1 MTMKKVYLILAAA
14 VALLSGLMT
23 ADAAGFDR
31 NSPYYFDGSISRE
44 VLERYLD
51 RSVTATYL
59 LVSGRPEGYSF
70 PYKED
75 DIRMVHNVG
84 AKFIGRAIHRWGG
97 ESKMTDPEF
106 IGFAES
112 TIRQMHQKDP
122 EMVFQACLFEYVSA
136 DVNNVPIPAWVFEA
150 FGLPVEERNF
160 RSVDMVKRLDPNAER
175 RWSERGGGV
184 PMVNNLETRLWFYY
198 LARIYI
204 DMGCEALHLGQVEL
218 IGGDDPE
225 KEYYS
230 RLIGMIRD
238 YASKHARRHY
248 VLLDAHTPYG
258 GFIKDGVSLLDFN
271 SFPLRIKEVQE
282 TYLDGKLEVGHS
294 DAIFRRSKG
303 AVAPSGWYAESM
315 PYLVE
320 FDNFGT
326 NGNPGVANPSDHW
339 CWGYDD
345 ITWFATNTEEYRN
358 KWLWYAFDWLR
369 ETDPNG
375 HLQMCL
381 LRMVTGEVGKTSL
394 RFYFANTRS
403 EACPVG
409 YSQEETIKEIWNTRL
424 EKFEK
429 PQYMDYA
436 FWNPDLPMEE
446 RLDDLVGR
454 LTLEEKVRQMING
467 APAIPHLGIPSYDWW
482 NECLHGIARTSYNTT
497 SFPQAIGMAATW
509 DVDAMQKMAQ
519 YTSDEGRAIFHDSK
533 RKGTPG
539 IFKGLTYWTPNI
551 NIFRDPRW
559 GRGMETYGEDPF
571 LTGEI
576 GAAFV
581 RGLQGDDPKYLKASA
596 CAKHYAVHSGPEWNR
611 HTFDAHVSD
620 HDLWDTYLPA
630 FEKLVTKAGVSGVMT
645 AYNRFLGQ
653 ACSTS
658 DVLMTDILFRKWNY
672 QGYVTS
678 DCGAIDDIFRNHKVY
693 DDAASGSAAAVRHGN
708 HCECGGGAYL
718 GLLTAVE
725 KGLISEEEIDSAVRK
740 LFEIRMRLG
749 MFDPDSMVPYANIP
763 LDVLEC
769 DAHLD
774 HALEMARKSI
784 VLLKNEGGV
793 LPLDRKK
800 IRKIAV
806 VGPDADDERVM
817 LANYYGF
824 PSEITTILEGIR
836 QKAGEDV
843 EVVYHK
849 GVNLVDNWLF
859 NSAYDPDCFSID
871 GRKGFKVEY
880 FQNTR
885 WEGVSPYSCY
895 DEKID
900 HRWGNGTE
908 VGNGVITNE
917 MSAVWRTV
925 FKAPQSGE
933 ICFEVSADDY
943 ATLFIDG
950 KIPQKRGLINNYYIL
965 NAKKGRTYDME
976 LRYVQHGDNADV
988 KLDMGYLEMA
998 DPRKLAAS
1006 VADADVIVY
1015 AGGLSPMLEGEEM
1028 QVQIEGFHRGDR
1040 ESIDLPEVQRQTLKA
1055 LHATGKPVVFVL
1067 MTGSAVG
1074 LGWESEN
1081 LPAIVNAWYGGQRGG
1096 EAVADVLF
1104 GDYNPAGRLPVT
1116 FYRSADDLPDFENYS
1131 MQNRTYRYFQG
1142 TPVYPF
1148 GHGLSYTC
1156 FEYSDMTV
1164 QAQEDGSLKVG
1175 VKVRN
1180 AGSID
1185 GDEVV
1190 QVYLSNKR
1198 DFTAPIRSLKAF
1210 DRITLKAGEAR
1221 NVEFVIPADE
1231 AVLVDMYGNKVP
1243 MAGDVTVSA
1252 GGGQPGYGQPCVVKT
1267 ISL

>member
-1 MTMKKVYLILAAA
+1 MKKYLTVILAACT
-14 VALLSGLMT
+14 ALISFQVNCDSAETDGNP
-23 ADAAGFDR
+23 AYR
-31 NSPYYFDGSISRE
+31 FDGSISRE

-84 AKFIGRAIHRWGG
+84 AKFIGRAIHRWGS
-97 ESKMTDPEF
+97 ESKLTDPEF
-106 IGFAES
+106 ISFAET
-112 TIRQMHQKDP
+112 TIRKMHEVDP
-122 EMVFQACLFEYVSA
+122 DMIFQACLFEYVSG
-136 DVNNVPIPAWVFEA
+136 DVNNVPVPEWVFEA
-150 FGLPVEERNF
+150 FGLPVEKRNF
-160 RSVDMVKRLDPNAER
+160 RSADMVKRIDPKAER
-175 RWSERGGGV
+175 RWSEGGGGV
-184 PMVNNLETRLWFYY
+184 PMVNNLETRMWFYY

-218 IGGDDPE
+218 IGADDPG

-230 RLIGMIRD
+230 QLIAKIRE
-238 YASKHARRHY
+238 YAAKTSRRHY

-271 SFPLRIKEVQE
+271 SFPLRIKEVPE
-282 TYLDGKLEVGHS
+282 NHMEGILEVGHS
-294 DAIFRRSKG
+294 DSIFKRSKG
-303 AVAPSGWYAESM
+303 GWSPSGWYAESL

-326 NGNPGVANPSDHW
+326 NGNPGVANINDHW

-358 KWLWYAFDWLR
+358 NWLWYAFDWLR

-403 EACPVG
+403 EACPIG
-409 YSQEETIKEIWNTRL
+409 YSQEETIKAIWEARL

-429 PQYMDYA
+429 PEYMDYA

-467 APAIPHLGIPSYDWW
+467 APAIPRLGIPSYDWW
-482 NECLHGIARTSYNTT
+482 NECLHGVARTSYNTT
-497 SFPQAIGMAATW
+497 SFPQAIGMAAAW
-509 DVDAMQKMAQ
+509 DTEAMKKMAE
-519 YTSDEGRAIFHDSK
+519 YASDEGRAIFHDSK

-611 HTFDAHVSD
+611 HTFDAYVSD

-630 FEKLVTKAGVSGVMT
+630 FEKLVVEAGVSGVMT

-658 DVLMTDILFRKWNY
+658 DVLMTDILFNKWNY
-672 QGYVTS
+672 KGYVTS

-725 KGLISEEEIDSAVRK
+725 KGLISEEEIDSAVRR

-749 MFDPDSMVPYANIP
+749 MFDPDNRVPYASTP
-763 LDVLEC
+763 LSVLEC
-769 DAHLD
+769 AEHLE
-774 HALEMARKSI
+774 HAIQMARESI
-784 VLLKNEGGV
+784 VLLKNENGL
-793 LPLDRKK
+793 LPLDKK
-800 IRKIAV
+800 KVRKIAV
-806 VGPDADDERVM
+806 IGPNADDEKGM

-824 PSEITTILEGIR
+824 PSEISTILEGIR
-836 QKAGEDV
+836 QKAGENV

-849 GVNLVDNWLF
+849 GVNHVDNWLF
-859 NSAYDPDCFSID
+859 NSDYDEACFSIN
-871 GRKGFKVEY
+871 GKKGFSVEY

-885 WEGVSPYSCY
+885 WEGVSPYTSH
-895 DEKID
+895 DERID

-908 VGNGVITNE
+908 VGNGVITND
-917 MSAVWRTV
+917 MSAVWRSQ
-925 FKAPQSGE
+925 FKAPRNGE

-950 KIPQKRGLINNYYIL
+950 KIPEKRGLINNYYIL
-965 NAKKGRTYDME
+965 NAKKGRTYDIE

-988 KLDMGYLEMA
+988 KLDMGYLESA
-998 DPRKLAAS
+998 DPQKLAAS
-1006 VADADVIVY
+1006 VSDADVIIF
-1015 AGGLSPMLEGEEM
+1015 AGGLSPRLEGEEM
-1028 QVQIEGFHRGDR
+1028 AVQIDGFRRGDR
-1040 ESIDLPEVQRQTLKA
+1040 TSIDLPAVQRETLQA
-1055 LHATGKPVVFVL
+1055 LVATGKPVVFVL

-1081 LPAIVNAWYGGQRGG
+1081 VPAIVNAWYGGQRGG
-1096 EAVADVLF
+1096 EAVAEVLF
-1104 GDYNPAGRLPVT
+1104 GEYNPAGRLPVT
-1116 FYRSADDLPDFENYS
+1116 FYRSAEDLPDFENYS

-1148 GHGLSYTC
+1148 GYGLSYTT
-1156 FEYSDMTV
+1156 FEYSDISLE
-1164 QAQEDGSLKVG
+1164 ALADGSLKVA
-1175 VKVRN
+1175 VNVRN
-1180 AGSID
+1180 AGDMD

-1210 DRITLKAGEAR
+1210 DRINLKAGESR
-1221 NVEFVIPADE
+1221 RVEFVIPAGE
-1231 AVLVDMYGNKVP
+1231 VTLVDMYGKKVP
-1243 MAGDVTVSA
+1243 MAGDVTVSV
-1252 GGGQPGYGQPCVVKT
+1252 GGGQPGYGQPGICEIIK
-1267 ISL
+1267 L

>member
-1 MTMKKVYLILAAA
+1 MRHLYAILAA
-14 VALLSGLMT
+14 VAAMLSCLFYAEAT
-23 ADAAGFDR
+23 ELDR
-31 NSPYYFDGSISRE
+31 NSAYYFDGSISRE

-84 AKFIGRAIHRWGG
+84 AKFIGRAIHRWGS
-97 ESKMTDPEF
+97 ESKLTDPEF
-106 IGFAES
+106 IGFAER
-112 TIRQMHQKDP
+112 TIRQMHEKDP
-122 EMVFQACLFEYVSA
+122 DMIFQACLFEYVSG
-136 DVNNVPIPAWVFEA
+136 DVNNVPIPAYVFEA
-150 FGLPVEERNF
+150 FGLPVEKRNF
-160 RSVDMVKRLDPNAER
+160 RSADMVKRIDPDAER
-175 RWSERGGGV
+175 RWSEGGGGV

-198 LARIYI
+198 LAKIYL

-218 IGGDDPE
+218 IGADDPG

-230 RLIGMIRD
+230 QLIGMIRD
-238 YASKHARRHY
+238 YAAKNSRRHY

-271 SFPLRIKEVQE
+271 SFPLRIKEVPE
-282 TYLDGKLEVGHS
+282 TYMDGKLEVGYS
-294 DAIFRRSKG
+294 DSIFKRSKG
-303 AVAPSGWYAESM
+303 ACSPSGWYAESL

-326 NGNPGVANPSDHW
+326 NGNPGVANLNDHW

-369 ETDPNG
+369 ETDPDG

-381 LRMVTGEVGKTSL
+381 LRMVTGEVGKSSL

-403 EACPVG
+403 ESCPIG
-409 YSQEETIKEIWNTRL
+409 YSQEETIKAIWDARL

-436 FWNPDLPMEE
+436 FWNPDLSVEE
-446 RLDDLVGR
+446 RLDDLLGR
-454 LTLEEKVRQMING
+454 LSLEEKVRQMING
-467 APAIPHLGIPSYDWW
+467 APAIPRLGIPSYDWW
-482 NECLHGIARTSYNTT
+482 NECLHGVARTPYNTT
-497 SFPQAIGMAATW
+497 SFPQAIGMASMW
-509 DVDAMQKMAQ
+509 DVDAMYTMAQ

-559 GRGMETYGEDPF
+559 GRGMETYGEDPY

-576 GAAFV
+576 GSAFV
-581 RGLQGDDPKYLKASA
+581 RGLQGDDPRYLKASA

-658 DVLMTDILFRKWNY
+658 DILMTDILFNKWDY

-718 GLLTAVE
+718 ALLTAVE
-725 KGLISEEEIDSAVRK
+725 MGLISEEEIDSAVRK
-740 LFEIRMRLG
+740 LFEIRLRLG
-749 MFDPDSMVPYANIP
+749 MFDPDSRVPYADIP
-763 LDVLEC
+763 LSVLEC
-769 DAHLD
+769 QKHLD

-784 VLLKNEGGV
+784 VLLKNEGGL

-800 IRKIAV
+800 LKKIAII
-806 VGPDADDERVM
+806 GPNADDEKGM

-824 PSEITTILEGIR
+824 PSEISTVLEGIR
-836 QKAGEDV
+836 QKVGNDV
-843 EVVYHK
+843 EIIYQK
-849 GVNLVDNWLF
+849 GVNHVDNWLF
-859 NSAYDPDCFSID
+859 NSDYDPECFSID
-871 GRKGFKVEY
+871 GRKGFKVDF
-880 FQNTR
+880 FQNTH
-885 WEGVSPYSCY
+885 WDGAPKYSCY

-908 VGNGVITNE
+908 IGNGVRTND
-917 MSAVWRTV
+917 MSAVWKTV
-925 FKAPQSGE
+925 FKAPYSGK
-933 ICFEVSADDY
+933 ICFEVSADDG
-943 ATLFIDG
+943 AILLIDG
-950 KIPQKRGLINNYYIL
+950 KQPEKVGLINDYYVIDI
-965 NAKKGRTYDME
+965 KKGRTYELE
-976 LRYVQHGDNADV
+976 LRYFQHGDNADV
-988 KLDMGYLEMA
+988 KLDMGYLETA
-998 DPRKLAAS
+998 DPDKLASS
-1006 VADADVIVY
+1006 VDDADVIVFV
-1015 AGGLSPMLEGEEM
+1015 GGLSPRLEGEEM
-1028 QVQIEGFHRGDR
+1028 SVRIDGFHRGDR
-1040 ESIDLPEVQRQTLKA
+1040 TSIELPEVQRQTLKA
-1055 LHATGKPVVFVL
+1055 LEATGKPVVFVL

-1081 LPAIVNAWYGGQRGG
+1081 IPAILNAWYGGQRGG

-1116 FYRSADDLPDFENYS
+1116 FYRRTEDLPDFENYS
-1131 MQNRTYRYFQG
+1131 MQNRTYRYFMG
-1142 TPVYPF
+1142 KPVYPF
-1148 GHGLSYTC
+1148 GYGLSYTS
-1156 FEYSDMTV
+1156 FEYSDLRV
-1164 QAQEDGSLKVG
+1164 ESQEDGALKVS
-1175 VKVRN
+1175 VNVRN
-1180 AGSID
+1180 TGRLD

-1190 QVYLSNKR
+1190 QVYLANKQ

-1210 DRITLKAGEAR
+1210 DRIGLKAGESR
-1221 NVEFVIPADE
+1221 SVEFVIPAE
-1231 AVLVDMYGNKVP
+1231 EVTLVDMYGKKVP
-1243 MAGDVTVSA
+1243 MVGDVTVSA
-1252 GGGQPGYGQPCVVKT
+1252 GGGQPGYGQPCLTAVIK
-1267 ISL
+1267 LP

>member
-1 MTMKKVYLILAAA
+1 MTMKQKFFVLAVLAAI
-14 VALLSGLMT
+14 LSSVLGN
-23 ADAAGFDR
+23 AAELDKR
-31 NSPYYFDGSISRE
+31 SAYYFDGSISRE

-84 AKFIGRAIHRWGG
+84 AKFIGRAIHRWGS
-97 ESKMTDPEF
+97 ESKLTDPEF
-106 IGFAES
+106 LGFAER
-112 TIRQMHQKDP
+112 TIRQMHEKDP
-122 EMVFQACLFEYVSA
+122 EMVFQACLFEYVSG
-136 DVNNVPIPAWVFEA
+136 DVNNVPIPAYVFEA
-150 FGLPVEERNF
+150 FGLPVEKRNF
-160 RSVDMVKRLDPNAER
+160 RSADMVKRLDPNAER

-198 LARIYI
+198 LAKIYL

-218 IGGDDPE
+218 IGADDPG
-225 KEYYS
+225 KEHYS
-230 RLIGMIRD
+230 QLIGMIRD
-238 YASKHARRHY
+238 YAAKNSRRHY

-258 GFIKDGVSLLDFN
+258 GFVKDGVSLLDFN
-271 SFPLRIKEVQE
+271 SFPLRIKEVPE
-282 TYLDGKLEVGHS
+282 TYMDGKLEVGYS
-294 DAIFRRSKG
+294 DSIFKRSKG
-303 AVAPSGWYAESM
+303 AYSPSGWYAESL

-326 NGNPGVANPSDHW
+326 NGNPGVANLNDHW

-403 EACPVG
+403 DACPVG
-409 YSQEETIKEIWNTRL
+409 YSQEETIKAIWDARL
-424 EKFEK
+424 EKFEI

-436 FWNPDLPMEE
+436 FWNPDLTLDE
-446 RLDDLVGR
+446 RLDDLLGR

-467 APAIPHLGIPSYDWW
+467 APAIPHLGIPAYDWW
-482 NECLHGIARTSYNTT
+482 NECLHGVARTPYNTT
-497 SFPQAIGMAATW
+497 SYPQAIGMASTW
-509 DVDAMQKMAQ
+509 DVDAMFKMAQ
-519 YTSDEGRAIFHDSK
+519 YTSDEGRAIFHDAQ
-533 RKGTPG
+533 RNGNPG

-576 GAAFV
+576 GASFV

-611 HTFDAHVSD
+611 HTFDAYVSD

-658 DVLMTDILFRKWNY
+658 DVLMTDILFRKWKY

-763 LDVLEC
+763 LSVLEC
-769 DAHLD
+769 DEHLD
-774 HALEMARKSI
+774 HALHMARESI

-806 VGPDADDERVM
+806 IGPNADNEKAM

-824 PSEITTILEGIR
+824 PSEISTILDGIR
-836 QKAGEDV
+836 QKAGEDM

-859 NSAYDPDCFSID
+859 NSAYDPDCFSVD

-885 WEGVSPYSCY
+885 WDGVSPYSCY
-895 DEKID
+895 DDKID

-908 VGNGVITNE
+908 VGNGVKTNN
-917 MSAVWRTV
+917 MSAVWRTT
-925 FKAPQSGE
+925 FKAPKSGE

-950 KIPQKRGLINNYYIL
+950 KIPEKRGLINNYYVFK
-965 NAKKGRTYDME
+965 ARKGRTYEIE

-988 KLDMGYLEMA
+988 KLDMGYLEQA
-998 DPRKLAAS
+998 DSQKLAAS
-1006 VADADVIVY
+1006 VADADVIIY

-1040 ESIDLPEVQRQTLKA
+1040 ESIDIPEVQRQTLKA
-1055 LHATGKPVVFVL
+1055 LHATGKPVVLVL

-1142 TPVYPF
+1142 KPVYSF
-1148 GHGLSYTC
+1148 GYGLSYTS

-1164 QAQEDGSLKVG
+1164 ESQEDGSLKVG

-1180 AGSID
+1180 AGPVD

-1231 AVLVDMYGNKVP
+1231 VVLVDMYGNKVP

-1252 GGGQPGYGQPCVVKT
+1252 GGGQPGYGLPCVTDV
-1267 ISL
+1267 IRL